1 MIKIMIVDDH
11 ILVREG
17 IASVLSGLTGFKLVD
32 CVSSS
37 SDIMNL
43 IQELEPQMIVMDVN
57 LQYKNGVQLLSEM
70 KSLYP
75 HIRVLILTE
84 NDSEKDF
91 LACLSVGA
99 DGYLLKDMSIEQ
111 IISSIRTLTQ
121 GQPTLH
127 PQLTQKLMNYHRHK
141 ENKEHELLTCR
152 EKEVLEALVEGKTN
166 KEIGQSLFISDN
178 TVKIHLNNIFRKLNV
193 QNRSQAII
201 CAIRNDLIYPKDL
214 VMK

>member
-1 MIKIMIVDDH
+1 MIVDDH

-17 IASVLSGLTGFKLVD
+17 LASVLSGLTGFELVEY
-32 CVSSS
+32 VSSS
-37 SDIMNL
+37 SNIMNL
-43 IQELEPQMIVMDVN
+43 VQELEPQMIVMDVN
-57 LQYKNGVQLLSEM
+57 LQYKNGVQLLSDI
-70 KSLYP
+70 KSLHP
-75 HIRVLILTE
+75 HVRVMILTE

-111 IISSIRTLTQ
+111 IVSSIRTLIQ

-127 PQLTQKLMNYHRHK
+127 PQLTQKLMNYHRQK
-141 ENKEHELLTCR
+141 ESKEHELLTCR